1 MLNNKYLIIN
11 ILFNASALMRCLLRC
26 PGSCVW
32 ISFAFRSAL
41 QRERSFPVGF
51 SVQPVVRFFI
61 LLFIKKGKNICF
73 RTCKF
78 VKDLF
83 AM

>member
-1 MLNNKYLIIN
+1 MLNNKYLIIS
-11 ILFNASALMRCLLRC
+11 ILFNASALCAVCCVVPAL
-26 PGSCVW
+26 VW